1 MLEPVVLTRCRRGL
15 PFTLGVL
22 TMAVSGCNPALQV
35 PPAGLSLVRPRPQP
49 AALEP
54 NPRPPAAAGLGL
66 QPLPSPDQVTAAV
79 ALGRIDPFLDPR
91 PPEPVVAAPAVAGA
105 AAAAGAPSGSGVPG
119 ATSPSGGSP
128 TPGSPSASRGV
139 ASAGGAGSAAA
150 PVRSQPSVPRLPLLL
165 TGVIQ
170 TGPRPSAIVQ
180 SGSNSG
186 SLLAGEKGS
195 HANPFLP
202 PGWRVESINI
212 NAGKMVLRHG
222 SQREPYFLTE
232 I

>member
-1 MLEPVVLTRCRRGL
+1 MLEPVVLPRCRRSLPVPFGL
-15 PFTLGVL
+15 LIL
-22 TMAVSGCNPALQV
+22 AVSGCTPALQG
-35 PPAGLSLVRPRPQP
+35 PPEGLSLVKPRPQP
-49 AALEP
+49 VALDP

-66 QPLPSPDQVTAAV
+66 QPLPSPDQVSAAV

-91 PPEPVVAAPAVAGA
+91 PPEPVEAAPAAAGA
-105 AAAAGAPSGSGVPG
+105 AAGAGVPSGGAPAAPSS
-119 ATSPSGGSP
+119 SGGSP
-128 TPGSPSASRGV
+128 TPLSPSASRGA
-139 ASAGGAGSAAA
+139 ASAAGAASAPA
-150 PVRSQPSVPRLPLLL
+150 PGRSQPSVPRLPLLL

-186 SLLAGEKGS
+186 TLLAGEKGS
-195 HANPFLP
+195 PANPLLP
-202 PGWRVESINI
+202 PGWRVESIHI
-212 NAGKMVLRHG
+212 NSGKMVLRHG